1 MDKGGTMRTRFAAAA
16 CAPLLALLAGFG
28 PTASAQE
35 KFDRPV
41 RIVVG
46 FAAGGTADIIARVV
60 ADKLR
65 DSLGQPVIV
74 DNRPGAI
81 GRIAAEAVKSAAPDG
96 TTIMVMPIGPMAVV
110 PHTTKSISYDPLN
123 DFTPIALGATFPF
136 AIAAG
141 PESGAK
147 TWQEFVAWARAHPD
161 KAAYATSGAGSLPHF
176 FGVLLGREIGVDM
189 VHVAYKGSAAYI
201 NDLIGGQVPVAID
214 AIADLTELHR
224 AGKIR
229 VLASSGAT
237 RSTALPDV
245 PTFNELGLKN
255 VEAIGWFGFFAPA
268 KTPAAIVDTLNRGIN
283 RALQSP
289 DVVDRLSR
297 LGMDPATS
305 TPAGFAKILAA
316 DYAKWGPIVKRSGF
330 TAD

>member
-1 MDKGGTMRTRFAAAA
+1 MRNRFAAIIS
-16 CAPLLALLAGFG
+16 APLLALLLGIA
-28 PTASAQE
+28 PVSVAQE
-35 KFDRPV
+35 KFDKPV

-46 FAAGGTADIIARVV
+46 FAPGGTADIIARVV
-60 ADKLR
+60 ADKLK
-65 DSLGQPVIV
+65 DTLGQPVIV

-81 GRIAAEAVKSAAPDG
+81 GRIAAEAVKNAAPDG

-110 PHTTKSISYDPLN
+110 PHTYKTISYDAIN
-123 DFTPIALGATFPF
+123 DFAPVALGATFQF

-147 TWQEFVAWARAHPD
+147 TWPEFVAWAKAHPD

-176 FGVLLGREIGVDM
+176 FGVMLSREIGVDM

-201 NDLIGGQVPVAID
+201 NDLVGSQVPVAID

-237 RSTALPDV
+237 RSTALPEV

-255 VEAIGWFGFFAPA
+255 VEAMGWFGFFAPA
-268 KTPAAIVDTLNRGIN
+268 KTPKAIVDTLNRAIN

-289 DVVDRLSR
+289 DVVAKLSN
-297 LGMDPATS
+297 LGMDPATT
-305 TPAGFAKILAA
+305 TPAEFAKILAA

>member
-1 MDKGGTMRTRFAAAA
+1 MQMKFVAAV
-16 CAPLLALLAGFG
+16 CAPLLALLTGFA
-28 PTASAQE
+28 PCATAQE
-35 KFDRPV
+35 KFDRPIH
-41 RIVVG
+41 IVVG
-46 FAAGGTADIIARVV
+46 FAPGGTADIIARVV
-60 ADKLR
+60 AEKLR
-65 DSLGQPVIV
+65 DTLGQPVVV

-81 GRIAAEAVKSAAPDG
+81 GRIAAEVVKNAAPDG

-110 PHTTKSISYDPLN
+110 PHTYKTLSYDALH
-123 DFTPIALGATFPF
+123 DFAPVALGATFQF

-147 TWQEFVAWARAHPD
+147 TWQEFVAWARANPD

-176 FGVLLGREIGVDM
+176 FGVLLSREIGVDM
-189 VHVAYKGSAAYI
+189 VHVAYKGSAAYT
-201 NDLIGGQVPVAID
+201 NDLIGGTVPVAID
-214 AIADLTELHR
+214 AIADLSELHR

-229 VLASSGAT
+229 VLASSGTT

-268 KTPAAIVDTLNRGIN
+268 KTPPAIVDTLNRGIN

-289 DVVDRLSR
+289 DVVDKLSH

-305 TPAGFAKILAA
+305 TPAEFAKIVAA

>member
-1 MDKGGTMRTRFAAAA
+1 MMLAKLAIAVCT
-16 CAPLLALLAGFG
+16 PLVALLLGFG
-28 PTASAQE
+28 QCASAQD
-35 KFDRPV
+35 KFDKPV
-41 RIVVG
+41 RVVVG

-60 ADKLR
+60 ADKLK
-65 DSLGQPVIV
+65 DTLGQPVIV
-74 DNRPGAI
+74 DNRPGAV
-81 GRIAAEAVKSAAPDG
+81 GRIAAESVKNAAPDG
-96 TTIMVMPIGPMAVV
+96 ATIMVMPIGPMAVV
-110 PHTTKSISYDPLN
+110 PHTYKTISYDALN
-123 DFTPIALGATFPF
+123 DFTPIALGATFQF

-141 PESGAK
+141 PASGAR
-147 TWQEFVAWARAHPD
+147 TWPEFVAWAKAHPD

-176 FGVLLGREIGVDM
+176 FGVMLSREIGVDM
-189 VHVAYKGSAAYI
+189 VHVAYKGSAAYV

-229 VLASSGAT
+229 VLASSGAK
-237 RSTALPDV
+237 RSTALPEV
-245 PTFNELGLKN
+245 PTFNELGLKDA
-255 VEAIGWFGFFAPA
+255 EAMGWFGFFAPA
-268 KTPAAIVDTLNRGIN
+268 KTPAPVVDTLNRGIN

-289 DVVDRLSR
+289 DVVDKLTR

-305 TPAGFAKILAA
+305 TPAEFSKILAA

>member
-1 MDKGGTMRTRFAAAA
+1 MQPGFLTTVGASLA
-16 CAPLLALLAGFG
+16 ALLIGFC
-28 PTASAQE
+28 PVASAQE
-35 KFDRPV
+35 KFDKPV

-46 FAAGGTADIIARVV
+46 FAPGGTADIIARVV
-60 ADKLR
+60 ADKLK
-65 DSLGQPVIV
+65 DTLGQPVIV

-81 GRIAAEAVKSAAPDG
+81 GRIAAEAVKNAAPDG

-110 PHTTKSISYDPLN
+110 PHTYKTISYDAIN
-123 DFTPIALGATFPF
+123 DFAPVALGATFQF

-147 TWQEFVAWARAHPD
+147 TWPEFVAWAKAHPD

-176 FGVLLGREIGVDM
+176 FGVMLSREIGVDM

-201 NDLIGGQVPVAID
+201 NDLIGSQVPVAID

-237 RSTALPDV
+237 RSTALPEV

-255 VEAIGWFGFFAPA
+255 VEAMGWFGFFAPA
-268 KTPAAIVDTLNRGIN
+268 KTPKAIVDTLNRAIN

-289 DVVDRLSR
+289 DVVAKLSN
-297 LGMDPATS
+297 LGMDPATT
-305 TPAGFAKILAA
+305 TPAEFAKILAA

>member
-1 MDKGGTMRTRFAAAA
+1 
-16 CAPLLALLAGFG
+16 
-28 PTASAQE
+28 
-35 KFDRPV
+35 
-41 RIVVG
+41 
-46 FAAGGTADIIARVV
+46 
-60 ADKLR
+60 
-65 DSLGQPVIV
+65 
-74 DNRPGAI
+74 
-81 GRIAAEAVKSAAPDG
+81 
-96 TTIMVMPIGPMAVV
+96 VMPIGPMAVV
-110 PHTTKSISYDPLN
+110 PHTYKSISYDAIN
-123 DFTPIALGATFPF
+123 DFTPVALGATFQF

-141 PESGAK
+141 PASGAK

-176 FGVLLGREIGVDM
+176 FGVLLSREIDVDM

-229 VLASSGAT
+229 ILASSGAT
-237 RSTALPDV
+237 RSTALPEV

-255 VEAIGWFGFFAPA
+255 VEAMGWFGFFAPA
-268 KTPAAIVDTLNRGIN
+268 KTPPAIVDMLNRGIN

-289 DVVDRLSR
+289 DVVDKLSH
-297 LGMDPATS
+297 LGMDPATG
-305 TPAGFAKILAA
+305 TPAEFAKILAT

>member
-1 MDKGGTMRTRFAAAA
+1 MQTRLASVVL
-16 CAPLLALLAGFG
+16 APLLALLAGFT
-28 PTASAQE
+28 PAVAAQD

-41 RIVVG
+41 HIVVG

-60 ADKLR
+60 AEKLK
-65 DSLGQPVIV
+65 DTLGQPVIV

-81 GRIAAEAVKSAAPDG
+81 GRIAAEAVKNAAPDG

-110 PHTTKSISYDPLN
+110 PHTYKSLSYDALN
-123 DFTPIALGATFPF
+123 DFAPVALGATFQF

-141 PESGAK
+141 PESGAR

-176 FGVLLGREIGVDM
+176 FGVLLSREIGVDM

-201 NDLIGGQVPVAID
+201 NDLVGGTVPVAID
-214 AIADLTELHR
+214 AIADLSELHR
-224 AGKIR
+224 ANKIR

-268 KTPAAIVDTLNRGIN
+268 KTPPAIVDILNRGIN

-289 DVVDRLSR
+289 DVVDKLSH
-297 LGMDPATS
+297 LGMDPVTS
-305 TPAGFAKILAA
+305 TPAEFAKILAA